1 MKNVFLFYGNEELMI
16 KNKIDK
22 LVNSITDNQY
32 NINVYDME
40 INNVSMAVQDL
51 LTPPFLSD
59 NKVIIIKNP
68 IFLTK
73 TKSEIEHKT
82 EMLLNYLDNIE
93 DASYLIIDAGG
104 LKVDENN
111 SLFKKIK
118 QKGEVSETKELSQVE
133 MKGWLKRKFALI
145 GKEITDDAVLLFF
158 ERIGWNLLTASN
170 EFDKVANYVGNK
182 EFITIN
188 DVEKV
193 VVKELETDV
202 FKLTNALQNGDRK
215 QVILLYQDLVKTG
228 NDPVKLLGLVSKT
241 VKDTYNVCLMLE
253 KGYKQIDVANTLG
266 VSTGRAYYIIKSARS
281 FKIEKLENLL
291 LQLHDLDYRIKTG
304 RIDKNTGFEMFLFGY
319 SK

>member
-32 NINVYDME
+32 NINVYDMQ

-59 NKVIIIKNP
+59 NKVVIIKNP

-73 TKSEIEHKT
+73 LKSEIEHKT

-93 DASYLIIDAGG
+93 ETSYLIIDASG
-104 LKVDENN
+104 LKIEENN
-111 SLFKKIK
+111 SLYKKLK

-133 MKGWLKRKFALI
+133 MKGWLKRKFAII
-145 GKEITDDAVLLFF
+145 GKEITDEAVLLFF
-158 ERIGWNLLTASN
+158 ERIGWNLLTANN
-170 EFDKVANYVGNK
+170 EFDKVANYVGSK
-182 EFITIN
+182 ETITLSDI
-188 DVEKV
+188 EKV

-202 FKLTNALQNGDRK
+202 FKLTNALQEGDRK

-253 KGYKQIDVANTLG
+253 KGYKQIDIANYCG
-266 VSTGRAYYIIKSARS
+266 VSKQSVS
-281 FKIEKLENLL
+281 
-291 LQLHDLDYRIKTG
+291 
-304 RIDKNTGFEMFLFGY
+304 M
-319 SK
+319 SV

>member
-32 NINVYDME
+32 NINVYDMQ

-59 NKVIIIKNP
+59 NKVVIIKNP

-73 TKSEIEHKT
+73 LKSEIEHKT

-93 DASYLIIDAGG
+93 ETSYLIIDASG
-104 LKVDENN
+104 LKIEENN
-111 SLFKKIK
+111 SLYKKLK

-133 MKGWLKRKFALI
+133 MKGWLKRKFAII
-145 GKEITDDAVLLFF
+145 GKEITDEAVLLFF
-158 ERIGWNLLTASN
+158 ERIGWNLLTANN
-170 EFDKVANYVGNK
+170 EFDKVANYVGSK
-182 EFITIN
+182 ETITLSDI
-188 DVEKV
+188 EKV

-202 FKLTNALQNGDRK
+202 FKLTNALQEGDRK

-253 KGYKQIDVANTLG
+253 KGYKQIDIANTLG

-281 FKIEKLENLL
+281 FKIDKLENLL

-304 RIDKNTGFEMFLFGY
+304 KIDKNTGFEMFLFGY
-319 SK
+319 NK

>member
-32 NINVYDME
+32 NINTYDMQV
-40 INNVSMAVQDL
+40 NNVSMAVQDL

-59 NKVIIIKNP
+59 YKVIIIKNP

-82 EMLLNYLDNIE
+82 DLLLNYLDNIE
-93 DASYLIIDAGG
+93 DTSYLIIDASG
-104 LKVDENN
+104 LKIDESN

-118 QKGEVSETKELSQVE
+118 QKGEVSETRELSQVE
-133 MKGWLKRKFALI
+133 MKGWLKRKFAI
-145 GKEITDDAVLLFF
+145 VNKNITDTAVEAFF
-158 ERIGWNLLTASN
+158 ERIGWNLLIANN
-170 EFDKVANYVGNK
+170 EFEKVANYVGNK
-182 EFITIN
+182 QTVTVE

-202 FKLTNALQNGDRK
+202 FKLTNALQEGDKK
-215 QVILLYQDLVKTG
+215 QVILLYQDLVKSG
-228 NDPVKLLGLVSKT
+228 NDPIKLLGLVAKT
-241 VKDTYNVCLMLE
+241 VKDTYNVCLMLAQ
-253 KGYKQIDVANTLG
+253 GYKQIDIANTLG

-281 FKIEKLENLL
+281 FHVDKLEML
-291 LQLHDLDYRIKTG
+291 LQELHNLDCRIKTG
-304 RIDKNTGFEMFLFGY
+304 KVDKNVGFELFLFGY

>member
-32 NINVYDME
+32 NINVYDMQ

-59 NKVIIIKNP
+59 NKVVIIKNP

-73 TKSEIEHKT
+73 FKSEIEHKT

-93 DASYLIIDAGG
+93 ETSYLIIDASG
-104 LKVDENN
+104 LKIEENN
-111 SLFKKIK
+111 SLYKKLK

-133 MKGWLKRKFALI
+133 MKGWLKRKFAII
-145 GKEITDDAVLLFF
+145 GKEITDEAVLLFF
-158 ERIGWNLLTASN
+158 ERIGWNLLTANN
-170 EFDKVANYVGNK
+170 EFDKGANYVGSK
-182 EFITIN
+182 ETITLSDI
-188 DVEKV
+188 EKV

-202 FKLTNALQNGDRK
+202 FKLTNALQEGDRK

-253 KGYKQIDVANTLG
+253 KGYKQIDIANTLG

-281 FKIEKLENLL
+281 FKIDKLENLL

>member
-111 SLFKKIK
+111 PLFKKIK

-182 EFITIN
+182 EFITVN

>member
-32 NINVYDME
+32 NINVYDMQ

-59 NKVIIIKNP
+59 NKVVIIKNP

-73 TKSEIEHKT
+73 LKSEIEHKT

-93 DASYLIIDAGG
+93 ETSYLIIDASG
-104 LKVDENN
+104 LKIEENN
-111 SLFKKIK
+111 SLYKKLK

-133 MKGWLKRKFALI
+133 MKGWLKRKFAII
-145 GKEITDDAVLLFF
+145 GKEITDEAVLLFF
-158 ERIGWNLLTASN
+158 ERIGWNLLTANN
-170 EFDKVANYVGNK
+170 EFDKVANYVGSK
-182 EFITIN
+182 ETITLSDI
-188 DVEKV
+188 EKV

-202 FKLTNALQNGDRK
+202 FKLTNALQEGDRK

-253 KGYKQIDVANTLG
+253 KGYKQIDIANTLG

-281 FKIEKLENLL
+281 FKIDKLENLL

>member
-1 MKNVFLFYGNEELMI
+1 MKNIFLFYGNEELMI

-22 LVNSITDNQY
+22 LVSSITDNQY
-32 NINVYDME
+32 NINVYDMQ

-59 NKVIIIKNP
+59 NKVVIIKNP

-93 DASYLIIDAGG
+93 ETSYLVIDAGG
-104 LKVDENN
+104 LKIDESNA
-111 SLFKKIK
+111 LFKKIK

-145 GKEITDDAVLLFF
+145 GKEITDEAVLLFF
-158 ERIGWNLLTASN
+158 ERIGWNLLTANN
-170 EFDKVANYVGNK
+170 EFDKVANYVGAK
-182 EFITIN
+182 ENVTLSDI
-188 DVEKV
+188 EKV

-202 FKLTNALQNGDRK
+202 FKLTNALQDGDRK
-215 QVILLYQDLVKTG
+215 QVILLYHDLTKAG
-228 NDPVKLLGLVSKT
+228 NDPIRLLGLVSKT
-241 VKDTYNVCLMLE
+241 VKDTYNVCLMLS
-253 KGYKQIDVANTLG
+253 KGYKQIDIANTLG
-266 VSTGRAYYIIKSARS
+266 VPTGRAYYLIKSARS

-291 LQLHDLDYRIKTG
+291 LQLHDLDLRIKTG
-304 RIDKNTGFEMFLFGY
+304 MIDKNTGFEMFLFGY

>member
-32 NINVYDME
+32 NINVYDMQ

-59 NKVIIIKNP
+59 NKVVIIKNP

-73 TKSEIEHKT
+73 LKSEIEHKT
-82 EMLLNYLDNIE
+82 EMLLNYLDNTE
-93 DASYLIIDAGG
+93 ETSYLIIDASG
-104 LKVDENN
+104 LKIEENN
-111 SLFKKIK
+111 SLYKKLK

-133 MKGWLKRKFALI
+133 MKGWLKRKFAII
-145 GKEITDDAVLLFF
+145 GKEITDEAVLLFF
-158 ERIGWNLLTASN
+158 ERIGWNLLTANN
-170 EFDKVANYVGNK
+170 EFDKVANYVGSK
-182 EFITIN
+182 ETITLSDI
-188 DVEKV
+188 EKV

-202 FKLTNALQNGDRK
+202 FKLTNALQEGDRK

-253 KGYKQIDVANTLG
+253 KGYKQIDIANTLG

-281 FKIEKLENLL
+281 FKIDKLENLL

>member
-32 NINVYDME
+32 NINVYDMQ

-59 NKVIIIKNP
+59 NKVVIIKNP

-73 TKSEIEHKT
+73 LKSEIEHKT

-93 DASYLIIDAGG
+93 ETSYLIIDASG
-104 LKVDENN
+104 LKIEENN
-111 SLFKKIK
+111 SLYKKLK

-133 MKGWLKRKFALI
+133 MKGWLKRKFAII
-145 GKEITDDAVLLFF
+145 GKEITDEAVLLFF
-158 ERIGWNLLTASN
+158 ERIGWNLLTANN
-170 EFDKVANYVGNK
+170 EFDKVANYVGLK
-182 EFITIN
+182 ETITLSDI
-188 DVEKV
+188 EKV

-202 FKLTNALQNGDRK
+202 FKLTNALQEGDRK

-253 KGYKQIDVANTLG
+253 KGYKQIDIANTLG

-281 FKIEKLENLL
+281 FKIDKLENLL

>member
-32 NINVYDME
+32 NINVYDMQ

-59 NKVIIIKNP
+59 NKVVIIKNP

-82 EMLLNYLDNIE
+82 EMLVSYLDNIE
-93 DASYLIIDAGG
+93 ETSYLIIDASG
-104 LKVDENN
+104 LKIDENN
-111 SLFKKIK
+111 QIFKKLK

-133 MKGWLKRKFALI
+133 MKGWLKRKFAII
-145 GKEITDDAVLLFF
+145 GKEISDEAVILFF
-158 ERIGWNLLTASN
+158 DRIGWNLLYANN
-170 EFDKVANYVGNK
+170 EFDKVANFVEGK
-182 EFITIN
+182 EVVTLS

-202 FKLTNALQNGDRK
+202 FKLTNALQDGDRK
-215 QVILLYQDLVKTG
+215 QIILLYQDLVKTG
-228 NDPVKLLGLVSKT
+228 NDPIKLLGLVSKT
-241 VKDTYNVCLMLE
+241 VKDTYNVCLMLS
-253 KGYKQIDVANTLG
+253 KGYKQIDIANTLG

-304 RIDKNTGFEMFLFGY
+304 KIDKNTGFEMFLFGY

>member
-1 MKNVFLFYGNEELMI
+1 M
-16 KNKIDK
+16 
-22 LVNSITDNQY
+22 Q
-32 NINVYDME
+32 

-59 NKVIIIKNP
+59 NKVVIIKNP

-73 TKSEIEHKT
+73 LKSEIEHKT

-93 DASYLIIDAGG
+93 ETSYLIIDASG
-104 LKVDENN
+104 LKIEENN
-111 SLFKKIK
+111 SLYKKLK

-133 MKGWLKRKFALI
+133 MKGWLKRKFAII
-145 GKEITDDAVLLFF
+145 GKEITDEAVLLFF
-158 ERIGWNLLTASN
+158 ERIGWNLLTANN
-170 EFDKVANYVGNK
+170 EFDKVANYVGSK
-182 EFITIN
+182 ETITLSDI
-188 DVEKV
+188 EKV

-202 FKLTNALQNGDRK
+202 FKLTNALQEGDRK

-253 KGYKQIDVANTLG
+253 KGYKQIDIANTLG

-281 FKIEKLENLL
+281 FKIDKLENLL

>member
-1 MKNVFLFYGNEELMI
+1 MKNIFLFYGNEELMI

-32 NINVYDME
+32 NINVYDMQ

-59 NKVIIIKNP
+59 NKVVIIKNP

-73 TKSEIEHKT
+73 SKSEIEHKI

-93 DASYLIIDAGG
+93 ESSYLIIDASG
-104 LKVDENN
+104 LKVEE
-111 SLFKKIK
+111 SSTLFKKIK

-133 MKGWLKRKFALI
+133 MKGWLKRKFAII
-145 GKEITDDAVLLFF
+145 GKEITDEAVLLFF
-158 ERIGWNLLTASN
+158 ERIGWNLLTANN
-170 EFDKVANYVGNK
+170 EFDKVTNYVGGK
-182 EFITIN
+182 DVVSLS

-202 FKLTNALQNGDRK
+202 FKLTNALQEGDRK

-241 VKDTYNVCLMLE
+241 VKDTYNVCLMLS
-253 KGYKQIDVANTLG
+253 KGYKQIDIANTLG

-281 FKIEKLENLL
+281 FKIDKLENLL

-304 RIDKNTGFEMFLFGY
+304 KIDKNTGFEMFLFGY

>member
-111 SLFKKIK
+111 PLFKKIK

-241 VKDTYNVCLMLE
+241 VKDTYNVCIMLE

>member
-1 MKNVFLFYGNEELMI
+1 
-16 KNKIDK
+16 
-22 LVNSITDNQY
+22 
-32 NINVYDME
+32 
-40 INNVSMAVQDL
+40 

-59 NKVIIIKNP
+59 NKVVIIKNP

-73 TKSEIEHKT
+73 LKSEIEHKT

-93 DASYLIIDAGG
+93 ETSYLIIDASG
-104 LKVDENN
+104 LKIEENN
-111 SLFKKIK
+111 SLYKKLK

-133 MKGWLKRKFALI
+133 MKGWLKRKFAII
-145 GKEITDDAVLLFF
+145 GKEITDEAVLLFF
-158 ERIGWNLLTASN
+158 ERIGWNLLTANN
-170 EFDKVANYVGNK
+170 EFDKVANYVGSK
-182 EFITIN
+182 ETITLSDI
-188 DVEKV
+188 EKV

-202 FKLTNALQNGDRK
+202 FKLTNALQEGDRK

-253 KGYKQIDVANTLG
+253 KGYKQIDIANTLG

-281 FKIEKLENLL
+281 FKIDKLENLL

>member
-16 KNKIDK
+16 KNKVDK
-22 LVNSITDNQY
+22 LVSSITDNQY

-40 INNVSMAVQDL
+40 VNNVSMAVQDL

-59 NKVIIIKNP
+59 NKVVIIKNP

-73 TKSEIEHKT
+73 AKSEIEHKT

-93 DASYLIIDAGG
+93 EASYLIIDAGG

-111 SLFKKIK
+111 HIFKKIK

-133 MKGWLKRKFALI
+133 MKGWLKRKFAII
-145 GKEITDDAVLLFF
+145 GKEITDEAVVVFF
-158 ERIGWNLLTASN
+158 ERIGWNLLIANN
-170 EFDKVANYVGNK
+170 EFDKVANYMGTK
-182 EFITIN
+182 EIITLN
-188 DVEKV
+188 DIEKV

-202 FKLTNALQNGDRK
+202 FKLTNALQEGDRK

-228 NDPVKLLGLVSKT
+228 NDPLKLLGLVSKT
-241 VKDTYNVCLMLE
+241 VKDTYNVCLMLSQ
-253 KGYKQIDVANTLG
+253 GYKQIEIANTLG
-266 VSTGRAYYIIKSARS
+266 VSTGRAYYIIKSARG
-281 FKIEKLENLL
+281 FKTDKLENLL

>member
-32 NINVYDME
+32 NINVYDMQ

-59 NKVIIIKNP
+59 NKVVIIKNP

-73 TKSEIEHKT
+73 LKSEIEHKT

-93 DASYLIIDAGG
+93 ETSYLIIDASG
-104 LKVDENN
+104 LKIEENN
-111 SLFKKIK
+111 SLYKKLK

-133 MKGWLKRKFALI
+133 MKGWLKRKFAII
-145 GKEITDDAVLLFF
+145 GKEITDEAVLLFF
-158 ERIGWNLLTASN
+158 ERIGWNLLTANN
-170 EFDKVANYVGNK
+170 EFDKVANYVGSK
-182 EFITIN
+182 ETITLSDI
-188 DVEKV
+188 EKV

-202 FKLTNALQNGDRK
+202 FKLTNALQEGDRK
-215 QVILLYQDLVKTG
+215 QVILWCQDLVKTG

-253 KGYKQIDVANTLG
+253 KGYKQIDIANTLG

-281 FKIEKLENLL
+281 FKIDKLENLL

>member
-32 NINVYDME
+32 NINVYDMQV
-40 INNVSMAVQDL
+40 NNVSMAVQDL

-59 NKVIIIKNP
+59 NKVVIIKNP

-73 TKSEIEHKT
+73 LKSEIEHKT

-93 DASYLIIDAGG
+93 ETSYLIIDASG
-104 LKVDENN
+104 LKIEENN
-111 SLFKKIK
+111 SLYKKLK

-133 MKGWLKRKFALI
+133 MKGWLKRKFAII
-145 GKEITDDAVLLFF
+145 GKEITDEAVLLFF
-158 ERIGWNLLTASN
+158 ERIGWNLLTANN
-170 EFDKVANYVGNK
+170 EFDKVANYVGSK
-182 EFITIN
+182 ETITLSDI
-188 DVEKV
+188 EKV

-202 FKLTNALQNGDRK
+202 FKLTNALQEGDRK

-253 KGYKQIDVANTLG
+253 KGYKQIDIANTLG

-281 FKIEKLENLL
+281 FKIDKLENLL

>member
-22 LVNSITDNQY
+22 LVTSITDNQY
-32 NINVYDME
+32 NINTYDMQV
-40 INNVSMAVQDL
+40 NNVSMAVQDL

-59 NKVIIIKNP
+59 NKVVIIKNP

-73 TKSEIEHKT
+73 TKPEIDHKL
-82 EMLLNYLDNIE
+82 ELLLNYLDNIE
-93 DASYLIIDAGG
+93 ESSYLVIDASG
-104 LKVDENN
+104 LKIDETKD
-111 SLFKKIK
+111 LFKKIK

-145 GKEITDDAVLLFF
+145 NKDITDDAILLFF
-158 ERIGWNLLTASN
+158 ERIGWNLLTANN
-170 EFDKVANYVGNK
+170 EFEKVANYVGNK
-182 EFITIN
+182 
-188 DVEKV
+188 DVVTLSDIEKS

-202 FKLTNALQNGDRK
+202 FKLTTSLQEGDKK
-215 QVILLYQDLVKTG
+215 QTILIYQDLVKTG

-241 VKDTYNVCLMLE
+241 VKDTYNVCLMLQN
-253 KGYKQIDVANTLG
+253 GYKQIDIANTLG

-281 FKIEKLENLL
+281 FQIEKLENLL

-304 RIDKNTGFEMFLFGY
+304 KIDKNTGFEMFLFGY
-319 SK
+319 NK